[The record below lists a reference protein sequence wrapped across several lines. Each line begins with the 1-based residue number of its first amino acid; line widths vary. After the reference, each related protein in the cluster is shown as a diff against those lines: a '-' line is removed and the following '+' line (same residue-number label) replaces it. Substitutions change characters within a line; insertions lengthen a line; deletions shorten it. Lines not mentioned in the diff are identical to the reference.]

1 MISAGQQ
8 AARGRRRLIW
18 SAALSLPVALIA
30 GGVIGASWAG
40 NARIGI
46 VIGAA
51 IGFCMAIALLAAL
64 AISAA
69 ARA

>member
-30 GGVIGASWAG
+30 GGVIGAWAG

-46 VIGAA
+46 AIGAA
-51 IGFCMAIALLAAL
+51 IGFCMAIALLAAF